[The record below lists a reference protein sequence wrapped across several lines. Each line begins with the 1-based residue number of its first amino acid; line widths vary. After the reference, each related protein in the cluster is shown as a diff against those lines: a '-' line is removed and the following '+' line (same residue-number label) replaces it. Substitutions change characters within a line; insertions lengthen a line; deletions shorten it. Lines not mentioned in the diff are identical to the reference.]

1 MISAAALSAALGLPA
16 STDEQT
22 AVIEAPLAPAL
33 VVAGAGSG
41 KTETM
46 AARVLYLVANSLVRP
61 EQILGLTFTRKAA
74 TGLAARV
81 RRRLRALA
89 ASGLPGTDSILGGD
103 AEVSTYH
110 AFGGRLIGEFG
121 PLAGIEPSSRV
132 LSATGSWQLARR
144 VVGRWDGDLET
155 DLGPDQVTE
164 RLLDMAGS
172 LADHLTDA
180 GALAAEIEAVLAE
193 LRSAPPSPSQR
204 GAVHS
209 GLVGPLKRLQDRAW
223 ILPLVEAFGEA
234 KRTAGVVDFA
244 DQMQLAAAL
253 VATHPHIGAALR
265 DRYRVVLLDEYQDT
279 GHAQRV
285 ILRAVFADTPAGPSG
300 HPVTA
305 VGDPVQSIYSW
316 RGASASNLPRFPTDF
331 PARNGSPA
339 DTLSLSVSFRNGSS
353 VLDIANKLSEQVRA
367 APVAVRQLR
376 PRPGAGSGEVRF
388 GLFGTAVDEENWVAR
403 QIADRWAA
411 ADPNADAPPTTAVL
425 MRRRRD
431 MEPMAAALRAVGL
444 PVEVVGLGGLL
455 NEPEVADLLALLRV
469 LVDPTAGTAA
479 LRLLT
484 GARWQLG
491 MADLAALSA
500 RSASL
505 TPRTPAGDGQPVTGR
520 AAVQLALAG
529 ARAGEDVDS
538 ASLIDAISDP
548 GLPSAYSADG
558 FRRLE
563 RLAAELHR
571 LRSRLTLPLPDL
583 LAELER
589 ATGLDI
595 EVRISSPAG
604 RAHLDAFADVV
615 SEFAAS
621 GGGPVELVDYLL
633 TAAEREDGLAPGEV
647 IAAAGRV
654 QILTVHAAKGL
665 EWEVVA
671 VPHLS
676 DTVFPG
682 SRGSTWL
689 GDAAQLPPGVRG
701 DRDDLP
707 QLRLPAGGDQKDMVA
722 ALTTHTA
729 DLKAAQAVEERRLL
743 YVAVTRA
750 EHTLLLSGHHW
761 GRTGSKPHGP
771 SEFLQEIRDAAAGWC
786 VADEWSSP
794 PADGEVNP
802 LTAEPR
808 RVQWPV
814 DPLGARRLG
823 VERGAALV
831 EQAITARAAAAAP
844 AQEEGFEDDLT
855 TPDRHGWSRDVQAL
869 LAERRSMR
877 RRAMEVELPPNMSAT
892 ALTELADDPT
902 TLARRIRRPVP
913 QAPTPL
919 ARRGTAFHAWLER
932 YFTASALVEV
942 ADLPGAN
949 DSGLEPEPELEAL
962 KAAFL
967 RSPWAAKVPFEIE
980 LPFAM
985 TIGSQPVRGRVDA
998 LFRDDDGGCTVV
1010 DWKTGHPPARDRQR
1024 AVTLQLAVYRVAVAE
1039 MFDLPLEKVR
1049 AVFFYVQAEK
1059 TFAPAELPDAAGL
1072 AAVIEEATADRA
1084 S

>member
-1 MISAAALSAALGLPA
+1 MISAAALSEALQLPA
-16 STDEQT
+16 PTDEQT
-22 AVIEAPLAPAL
+22 AVIEAPLTPAL
-33 VVAGAGSG
+33 VIAGAGSG

-74 TGLAARV
+74 TGLATRI

-89 ASGLPGTDSILGGD
+89 ASGLVAPDRVVGGD

-110 AFGGRLIGEFG
+110 AFGGRLISEFG
-121 PLAGIEPSSRV
+121 PLAGIEPTSKV

-144 VVGRWDGDLET
+144 VVGRWDGDLDT

-180 GALAAEIEAVLAE
+180 GALAAEIESVLAE
-193 LRSAPPSPSQR
+193 LRSAPPSPGQR
-204 GAVHS
+204 GAIHS
-209 GLVGPLKRLQDRAW
+209 GLAGPLKRLQDRAW
-223 ILPLVEAFGEA
+223 ILPLVDAFTDA

-265 DRYRVVLLDEYQDT
+265 GRHRVVLLDEYQDT

-285 ILRAVFADTPAGPSG
+285 ILRAVFAHSTTGTSG

-331 PARNGSPA
+331 PAGTGAPA
-339 DTLSLSVSFRNGSS
+339 ATLTLSVSFRNGAS
-353 VLDIANKLSEQVRA
+353 VLDIANKLSEKVREV
-367 APVAVRQLR
+367 PVAVRRLR
-376 PRPGAGSGEVRF
+376 PRPGADAGEVRF
-388 GLFGTAVDEENWVAR
+388 GLFRTAVDEEAWVAR
-403 QIADRWAA
+403 QIADRWAV
-411 ADPNADAPPTTAVL
+411 ADPAADAPPTTAVL
-425 MRRRRD
+425 LRRRRD
-431 MEPMAAALRAVGL
+431 MEPMAAALRALGL

-500 RSASL
+500 RSAVL
-505 TPRTPAGDGQPVTGR
+505 TPRAVTGTGEPVTGR
-520 AAVQLALAG
+520 AAVQQALAG
-529 ARAGEDVDS
+529 ARSGEDVDA
-538 ASLIDAISDP
+538 ASLVDAISDP
-548 GLPSAYSADG
+548 GLAIHYSADG

-563 RLAAELHR
+563 RLAAELTR

-595 EVRISSPAG
+595 EVRIASPAG

-615 SEFAAS
+615 SEFAGS

-665 EWEVVA
+665 EWQLVA

-676 DTVFPG
+676 ETVFPG
-682 SRGSTWL
+682 SRSSTWL

-722 ALTTHTA
+722 ALAAHTA
-729 DLKAAQAVEERRLL
+729 DLKSAQAVEERRLL

-750 EHTLLLSGHHW
+750 EHTVLLSGHHW
-761 GRTGSKPHGP
+761 GRTGGKPHGP
-771 SEFLQEIRDAAAGWC
+771 SQFLLEIRDAAAAWC
-786 VADEWSSP
+786 APDEWA
-794 PADGEVNP
+794 PAPVDGEVNP

-814 DPLGARRLG
+814 DPLGNRRLA

-831 EQAITARAAAAAP
+831 EQAMAGRSAAN
-844 AQEEGFEDDLT
+844 GDDSEST
-855 TPDRHGWSRDVQAL
+855 DPHGWSRDVAAL

-877 RRAMEVELPPNMSAT
+877 RRALEVELPTNMSAT
-892 ALTELADDPT
+892 ALTELADDPA

-932 YFTASALVEV
+932 FFTASALLEV

-949 DSGLEPEPELEAL
+949 DSGVAELELEEL
-962 KAAFL
+962 KVKFL
-967 RSPWAAKVPFEIE
+967 RSPWAARVPFEIE

-985 TIGSQPVRGRVDA
+985 TIGGQPVRGRVDA
-998 LFRDDDGGCTVV
+998 VFRDDDGGCTVV
-1010 DWKTGHPPARDRQR
+1010 DWKTGHPPGRDRRR
-1024 AVTLQLAVYRVAVAE
+1024 AVTVQLAVYRLAVAE
-1039 MFDLPLEKVR
+1039 MLELLPAKVR
-1049 AVFFYVQAEK
+1049 AVFAYVQAEE
-1059 TFAPAELPDAAGL
+1059 TFAPPELPDAAGL
-1072 AAVIEEATADRA
+1072 AAMIAEATADRVG
-1084 S
+1084 